1 MQGFRSKVDGLVNVG
16 DIARTRV
23 ENPKDYVKRD
33 QQVWVKVISLAGG
46 RLRLSMR
53 DVDQKTGKDLLAAS
67 RQGEGI
73 HGNPSSFNTYHH
85 LIPKEST
92 LT

>member
-1 MQGFRSKVDGLVNVG
+1 MQGFRSKIDGLVNIG

-33 QQVWVKVISLAGG
+33 QQVWVKVISMSGG

-53 DVDQKTGKDLLAAS
+53 DVDQNTGKDLLPAA
-67 RQGEGI
+67 RAGEGTLAST
-73 HGNPSSFNTYHH
+73 HVAH
-85 LIPKEST
+85 LF
-92 LT
+92 L